1 MKMTSVVVMVDF
13 FSEVSF
19 QNYLIIAM
27 FNVLYQQLQGTL
39 TVAFETHLTIEDFTG
54 MGVKFEPRH
63 LTFYCMLLILSNKPS
78 F

>member
-39 TVAFETHLTIEDFTG
+39 TVAFETHLTIEDFMG